1 MIHIKQAA
9 EQQSY
14 VDFTLLL
21 YSSHQLTIIKRPVD
35 VDTSLVSQV
44 HCIGNIPPLFFEK
57 RDLLRRPFNHS
68 TINLDFVRPVNAI
81 FV

>member
-35 VDTSLVSQV
+35 VDTGLVSQV
-44 HCIGNIPPLFFEK
+44 HCIGNTFLI
-57 RDLLRRPFNHS
+57 
-68 TINLDFVRPVNAI
+68 
-81 FV
+81 

>member
-44 HCIGNIPPLFFEK
+44 HCIGNSLFK
-57 RDLLRRPFNHS
+57 
-68 TINLDFVRPVNAI
+68 NLSSKFDANERVN
-81 FV
+81 